1 MVDDNRYAPK
11 RESGPEKSTGS
22 MRYVKMYVGECL
34 EGTIRF
40 DFEPAERGVWYDLVI
55 LAGRMRVKGLIG
67 AGSGNPYP
75 RRWIA
80 GILNIDEELLE
91 ITIEKCKNTQ
101 RISENSDGIRI
112 LNWSKYQSE
121 YDRQAPYRKAKKA
134 GDISVP
140 EGPWDA
146 KAWFAC
152 TIYGT
157 PPKVKFLSGF
167 AEQKWG
173 ESPNKPQ
180 EFVALRQIVEQY
192 DIGPINE
199 AMKILEQEDTITD
212 FAGRLRYIIVDE
224 VIGEKPKRKAM
235 EE

>member
-1 MVDDNRYAPK
+1 MENNNHYAPK

-67 AGSGNPYP
+67 AGSGVAYP

-91 ITIEKCKNTQ
+91 RTIEKCKNTQ
-101 RISENSDGIRI
+101 RISENSDGILI

-121 YDRQAPYRKAKKA
+121 YDRQKPYRDKKKVQSDDQ
-134 GDISVP
+134 G
-140 EGPWDA
+140 WH
-146 KAWFAC
+146 
-152 TIYGT
+152 
-157 PPKVKFLSGF
+157 PPKICHNCGGTLSGDY
-167 AEQKWG
+167 
-173 ESPNKPQ
+173 PTC
-180 EFVALRQIVEQY
+180 RC
-192 DIGPINE
+192 
-199 AMKILEQEDTITD
+199 
-212 FAGRLRYIIVDE
+212 DE
-224 VIGEKPKRKAM
+224 R